1 MGDSK
6 EKARSGIITWLQGWL
21 SERSG
26 AFKCLSPALICIIFV
41 LALRLYHAGGDVW
54 GAVYQ
59 LFDTVLLTLFAAFT
73 VSFAWEVLSKNAL
86 LRELQHH
93 TDKAFQDAG
102 LSNTLANQGILDT
115 TTDFQQGIQWKQY
128 IADADE
134 IDVCWWAGLGWVQT
148 HRPDIET
155 AANKHKLRI
164 RYVIPDTMDPDV
176 LDQMVAVSGIKAH
189 VLKSTYEKTCDVLQP
204 LGNMVK
210 LFNTKKLPQY
220 GMVRLGSRIV
230 FFPYSHLRGV
240 PLGRPTFV
248 IDATSELGKRFLK
261 DFDDLIKSDETLHP
275 LNF

>member
-41 LALRLYHAGGDVW
+41 LALRLHHAGGDVL

-59 LFDTVLLTLFAAFT
+59 LLDTVLLTLFAAFT

-93 TDKAFQDAG
+93 TDKAFRDAG
-102 LSNTLANQGILDT
+102 LSSTLANQGIIHT
-115 TTDFQQGIQWKQY
+115 TTDFEQGINWKDY
-128 IADADE
+128 IANAKE
-134 IDVCWWAGLGWVQT
+134 IDICWWAGLGWLQT

-155 AANKHKLRI
+155 AANEHKLRI

-189 VLKSTYEKTCDVLQP
+189 VLKSTYEKTCDELQP

-230 FFPYSHLRGV
+230 FFPYSHLRRR

-261 DFDDLIKSDETLHP
+261 DFNDLIKSDETLHP